1 MLRKTT
7 SYLILVLLCFA
18 CNSKTS
24 DVLQFRTGTYKT
36 YLDDSD
42 EVSTAIRNDSIQI
55 EIYNNVRDTFAIRWK
70 SNFEY
75 ELLKVNPKKG
85 LDSLPFYVKITGV
98 KNRTYTFKAYYKDSN
113 FKQQGKA
120 VKLSE

>member
-1 MLRKTT
+1 MLKKALIYIFIVFMLYGCT
-7 SYLILVLLCFA
+7 S
-18 CNSKTS
+18 NTS

-36 YLDDSD
+36 YLEDSD
-42 EVSTAIRNDSIQI
+42 EVSTAIRNDSLQI
-55 EIYNNVRDTFAIRWK
+55 EIYNNVRDTFSIRWK

-75 ELLKVNPKKG
+75 ELLKTNPKKG

-98 KNRTYTFKAYYKDSN
+98 KDSTYTFKAYYKDSN
-113 FKQQGKA
+113 FKQKGKA